1 MKKNTLRLTVIA
13 LVAAVCAP
21 LFLSSCSKDVNT
33 RSATFTITN
42 DMWEQRDDLNFYC
55 DFAWSALDNDAL
67 SVGTIN
73 AYYLLPSGGTE
84 YQQPLPYTYYAGLE
98 YYDSAFFDAN
108 NNGTIRHDTIIA
120 GNDTIILHD
129 TNTVIN
135 GMWVPQSVNIRYDV
149 SPGRITFMFS
159 DLGHFTT
166 NRNDLPTMRF
176 RAVVTYPVE
185 Y

>member
-33 RSATFTITN
+33 RVATFTIT
-42 DMWEQRDDLNFYC
+42 DDLWRWDSGDETYKC

-67 SVGTIN
+67 SVGTVN
-73 AYYLLPSGGTE
+73 AYLILRSDDGND
-84 YQQPLPYTYYAGLE
+84 YQQPLPYV
-98 YYDSAFFDAN
+98 YYD
-108 NNGTIRHDTIIA
+108 G
-120 GNDTIILHD
+120 LHFYD
-129 TNTVIN
+129 TNFFVYSTDTVTDSNFN
-135 GMWVPQSVNIRYDV
+135 GMWVPQSINIRYDV
-149 SPGRITFMFS
+149 SPGRITFMLCT
-159 DLGHFTT
+159 LGHHIAVPY
-166 NRNDLPTMRF
+166 RTMRF